1 MTETLPI
8 DYSVVAVGDTERERF
23 PLILVIGRE
32 SNGVANIL
40 PGVSI
45 YDETVSSGS
54 AFWNRAYGFVQ
65 RLSRWE
71 GHFRQSCVEA
81 KMSPIIFTNA
91 LPKPIPNAMQNK
103 DSLRAA
109 AQKDEIR
116 SHLSGVFGLHV
127 ADRIGAVVF
136 STGNSAVYE
145 FSRAEVKQVCSE
157 RSIPFIE
164 VPYFATQGLPNTTLD
179 ESIRPKDAAVIRNI
193 VDEFK
198 EYTQQVASADSQTAA
213 QAAGG

>member
-8 DYSVVAVGDTERERF
+8 DYSVVAVGDTEREPF

-32 SNGVANIL
+32 SNGTAKML

-45 YDETVSSGS
+45 YDEAVSSGS

-81 KMSPIIFTNA
+81 RMSPIIFSNA
-91 LPKPIPNAMQNK
+91 LPNPIPNSIQNK

-109 AQKDEIR
+109 VQKDEIR
-116 SHLSGVFGLHV
+116 SHLSGVFGLNV

-136 STGNSAVYE
+136 STGKTAVYE

-164 VPYFATQGLPNTTLD
+164 VPYFATQGLPNTALD
-179 ESIRPKDAAVIRNI
+179 ESIGPKDAAIIRGI
-193 VDEFK
+193 VNEFK
-198 EYTQQVASADSQTAA
+198 EYIQQLASADRQTAT
-213 QAAGG
+213 QSAGS